1 MDNLTYLRTSINI
14 YTKEVFVWL
23 TLVYKRLKHD
33 RSRVRRHAEGFSA
46 ITFGKLITKFLIIIF
61 VCVCMHL
68 TFACNTE
75 CTFLTELC
83 YL

>member
-14 YTKEVFVWL
+14 YTKEVSVRL
-23 TLVYKRLKHD
+23 TLAYKSLKHE

-61 VCVCMHL
+61 FVCMHL